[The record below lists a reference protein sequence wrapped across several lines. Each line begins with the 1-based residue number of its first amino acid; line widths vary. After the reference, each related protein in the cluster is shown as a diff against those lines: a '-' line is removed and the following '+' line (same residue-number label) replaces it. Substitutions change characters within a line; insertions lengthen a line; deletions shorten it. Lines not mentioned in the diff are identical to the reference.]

1 MVKTWYL
8 YVQMQDLLR
17 MQELDGLE
25 HLKDDVTGLVL
36 FKSAFTVQVNVQIFL
51 GSAERECSQKD
62 SI

>member
-51 GSAERECSQKD
+51 GCAE
-62 SI
+62 